1 MSMRLVAHRGERPRV
16 LIVGG
21 GVAGLEAMLA
31 LRALAGQRIELELI
45 SPEPHF
51 YFRPLAVAAAF
62 GAPPRSVLSLASVA
76 ADADAL
82 YTEDTVAEIRAGSR
96 TLRLTAGSTCEY
108 DALIVAPG
116 GRPVEAITGATTF
129 GLPGSVE
136 RFRAILAEAEA
147 GHIGKLV
154 FVVPALVGWPLA
166 LYELALLSAERLRAA
181 GSAASVTVVTA
192 EPAPLAVFGGRAS
205 GAVLEELEAHG
216 VHFLPGLV
224 AEQVAWGELH
234 SHPGASRIA
243 ADAVIALPKLLG
255 PDLGGLPRDRDGF
268 VPVDRHG
275 LVRGLTDVY
284 AAGDAI
290 SFPVKHGGLAAL
302 QADAVAEAIAA
313 RVGVPIH
320 PEPFRPVIRGMLLTG
335 DRPRYLESGL
345 ADGEG
350 ETGGV
355 SLRPLW
361 WPPSK
366 IAGRYLAPYLAAEAP
381 PGPAPHG
388 GVPVEMMIGT

>member
-1 MSMRLVAHRGERPRV
+1 MSMRLVAHKGERPRV
-16 LIVGG
+16 VIVGG

-31 LRALAGQRIELELI
+31 LRALAGQRLELELI

-51 YFRPLAVAAAF
+51 YYRALAVAAAF
-62 GAPPRSVLSLASVA
+62 GAQPSSVLSLASVA

-82 YTEDTVAEIRAGSR
+82 YTEDTVAEIKAGSR
-96 TLRLTAGSTCEY
+96 TLRLAGGPTCEY

-116 GRPVEAITGATTF
+116 GRPVEAIPGATTF
-129 GLPGSVE
+129 GLPGSAE
-136 RFRAILAEAEA
+136 RFRAILAQAEA
-147 GHIGKLV
+147 GHVGKLV
-154 FVVPALVGWPLA
+154 FAVPALVGWPLA

-181 GSAASVTVVTA
+181 GSAAAVTVVTA
-192 EPAPLAVFGGRAS
+192 EPAPLSVFGGRAS
-205 GAVLEELEAHG
+205 GAVLEELEEHG

-224 AEQVAWGELH
+224 AEQVAWGELR
-234 SHPGASRIA
+234 SQPGDSRIA

-268 VPVDRHG
+268 VPVDLHG

-290 SFPVKHGGLAAL
+290 SFPIKHGGLAAL

-335 DRPRYLESGL
+335 DRPRYLESGQ
-345 ADGEG
+345 AGGEG
-350 ETGGV
+350 ESGGV

-366 IAGRYLAPYLAAEAP
+366 IAGRYLAPYLTAQGP

-388 GVPVEMMIGT
+388 GLHVEMTIGT

>member
-1 MSMRLVAHRGERPRV
+1 MRLVARTGERARV
-16 LIVGG
+16 VIAGG

-31 LRALAGQRIELELI
+31 LRALAGQRLELELI
-45 SPEPHF
+45 SPVPHF
-51 YFRPLAVAAAF
+51 YYRALAVAAAF
-62 GAPPRSVLSLASVA
+62 GAQPSSELSLASVA
-76 ADADAL
+76 ADTDAL
-82 YTEDTVAEIRAGSR
+82 YTEDRVAEVKAGTR
-96 TLRLTAGSTCEY
+96 VLRLASGRTCEY
-108 DALIVAPG
+108 DALIAAPG
-116 GRPVEAITGATTF
+116 ARPVEAIAGAITF
-129 GLPGSVE
+129 GLKGSSE

-154 FVVPALVGWPLA
+154 FAVPALVGWPLA

-181 GSAASVTVVTA
+181 GSRAEVTVVTA

-205 GAVLEELEAHG
+205 GAVLEELEQHG
-216 VHFLPGLV
+216 IHFMPGLNP
-224 AEQVAWGELH
+224 EQVAWGELR
-234 SHPGASRIA
+234 SRPGDSRIA
-243 ADAVIALPKLLG
+243 ADAVVALPKLLG
-255 PDLGGLPRDRDGF
+255 PDLGGLPHDRDGF
-268 VPVDRHG
+268 LPADLHG

-290 SFPVKHGGLAAL
+290 SFPIKHGGLAAL

-345 ADGEG
+345 AGGEG
-350 ETGGV
+350 GGA

-366 IAGRYLAPYLAAEAP
+366 IAGRYLAPYLTAAGP
-381 PGPAPHG
+381 LGPAPHG
-388 GVPVEMMIGT
+388 GLPVEMIVGT